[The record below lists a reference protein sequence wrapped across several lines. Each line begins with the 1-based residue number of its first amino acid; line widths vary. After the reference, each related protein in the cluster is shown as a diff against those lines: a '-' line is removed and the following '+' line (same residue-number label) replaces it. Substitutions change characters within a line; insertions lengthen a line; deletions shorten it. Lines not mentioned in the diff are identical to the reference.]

1 MKAGS
6 LRHWVTFQEPV
17 ETQNDYGEPV
27 TTWQG
32 VLSCRASIE
41 PLSAREFFA
50 AQQTKADV
58 THKVRL
64 RYVAGIVPTMRLLF
78 GSRVFHCSSV
88 LNRDER
94 GIELELLCKEAL

>member
-1 MKAGS
+1 MIAGS
-6 LRHWVTFQEPV
+6 LRHVVTIQQPV
-17 ETQNDYGEPV
+17 ETQDDYGQAV
-27 TTWQG
+27 TSWRDVVT
-32 VLSCRASIE
+32 CPASIE

-78 GSRVFHCSSV
+78 GSRIFQFSSV

-94 GIELELLCKEAL
+94 NIELELLCKEAL

>member
-6 LRHWVTFQEPV
+6 LRHVITLQEPV

-27 TTWQG
+27 TSWQD

-50 AQQTKADV
+50 SQQTKADV

-64 RYVAGIVPTMRLLF
+64 RYLPVVPTMRLLF
-78 GSRVFHCSSV
+78 GTRVFNISSA
-88 LNRDER
+88 LNREER

>member
-6 LRHWVTFQEPV
+6 LRHVVTIQEPV
-17 ETQNDYGEPV
+17 ETQDEYGQTV
-27 TTWQG
+27 TTWRDVQT
-32 VLSCRASIE
+32 VNASIE
-41 PLSAREFFA
+41 PLTAREFFA

-78 GSRVFHCSSV
+78 GSRVFHLGSV
-88 LNRDER
+88 LNREER